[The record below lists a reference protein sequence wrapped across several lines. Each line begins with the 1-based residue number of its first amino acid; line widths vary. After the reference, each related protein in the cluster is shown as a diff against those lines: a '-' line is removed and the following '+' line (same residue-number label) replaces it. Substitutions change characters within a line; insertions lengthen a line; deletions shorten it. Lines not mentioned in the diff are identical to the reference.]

1 MDALAKKRGG
11 NATLGRE
18 LGYRDGAYVGQMIKG
33 LRPITEKTIERAE
46 ALQGC
51 AGWFSVP
58 AGTRVAVPVDLDQH
72 PDLTAVRKVKLKLT
86 AGISG
91 YAVEP
96 DEDEGLPI
104 FFRADW
110 LAIRGWKPYDLL
122 ALKVKGRSME
132 PSLHEG
138 DTVVINTADT
148 TPKDG
153 EVFALNYEGESVIK
167 RLVRDAGDWWL
178 ASDNAD
184 KRAYP
189 NKRWVDGLSF
199 IVGRVVHKQ
208 SERI

>member
-1 MDALAKKRGG
+1 
-11 NATLGRE
+11 
-18 LGYRDGAYVGQMIKG
+18 
-33 LRPITEKTIERAE
+33 
-46 ALQGC
+46 
-51 AGWFSVP
+51 
-58 AGTRVAVPVDLDQH
+58 
-72 PDLTAVRKVKLKLT
+72 
-86 AGISG
+86 
-91 YAVEP
+91 
-96 DEDEGLPI
+96 
-104 FFRADW
+104 
-110 LAIRGWKPYDLL
+110 
-122 ALKVKGRSME
+122 ME